1 MTIRS
6 AASSRLLSVL
16 SALVLGGLALSACG
30 SSSAS
35 PPPTT
40 TMVLQQSAPTFH
52 VNPVATSGAQVGDT
66 ATFEAP
72 LFQNGR
78 VVGELSGSRTLVQT
92 SKDLSWATPARVQ
105 GHTAGQALNLWFTTD
120 IFYIFGKGSI
130 QTQGERF
137 APENTDPTALPQIQI
152 SVAAP
157 MAVIGG
163 TRQFAFAHGQLNSL
177 RHADGTYTQTFTLRL
192 GN

>member
-1 MTIRS
+1 M
-6 AASSRLLSVL
+6 
-16 SALVLGGLALSACG
+16 
-30 SSSAS
+30 
-35 PPPTT
+35 
-40 TMVLQQSAPTFH
+40 
-52 VNPVATSGAQVGDT
+52 
-66 ATFEAP
+66 
-72 LFQNGR
+72 
-78 VVGELSGSRTLVQT
+78 GELSGSRTLVQT